1 MKELDFEK
9 TEEITGGFGYSPY
22 GGEEGSETGGG
33 STGGGYTGGNYEDH
47 EG

>member
-1 MKELDFEK
+1 MKELDFDK

-22 GGEEGSETGGG
+22 GGEEGTEPGGPIGTPPGG
-33 STGGGYTGGNYEDH
+33 SYEDH